1 MSRVGTLASD
11 TILLNQLLNVQS
23 RLKDLNT
30 QVNTGKKSQDYAGI
44 ARDSFG
50 LVALENQRDLA
61 LRFIQTNT
69 SQQTKMEIMSNS
81 LNTVMQTVSTFRSEM
96 GDFLAKGSDDP
107 DALALIQQ
115 LAWTHLQEIQS
126 VMNEKMNGQYIFSG
140 GKTNTKPVELAWTS
154 LADFQSTYKQ
164 ASVSATVGSLTFD
177 NATQT
182 ITASNVGSL
191 SGFSAGDT
199 ITITGT
205 AANNAT
211 YTIASIDSTSSVL
224 TLTAAPVN
232 EVIAA
237 GVTIQPQSQ
246 FPTTRAGNV
255 ALGADYYYKGD
266 NMQIQHRVD
275 ENQEFTLGINA
286 NDPAIEKAIR
296 AMLLISQG
304 NMTNVE
310 TGNAGL
316 IGSVIQLVNDTI
328 QHDAAN
334 NSEMESDLLTMQYK
348 IETNV
353 TTVRKAIDRMTIF
366 KATSEARL
374 ADLENVNTTEAVT
387 LLTSQQT
394 ALEVAYTAF
403 GRVRQLSLSDYI

>member
-11 TILLNQLLNVQS
+11 TIMLSQLLNVQS

-44 ARDSFG
+44 ARDTFS
-50 LVALENQRDLA
+50 LVALENQRELA

-81 LNTVMQTVSTFRSEM
+81 LNTVMQTISTFRSEM

-107 DALALIQQ
+107 DALSLIQQ
-115 LAWTHLQEIQS
+115 LAWTHLQEVQS

-140 GKTNTKPVELAWTS
+140 GKTNTKPVELAWGS
-154 LADFQSTYKQ
+154 LTDFQSTYKQ

-353 TTVRKAIDRMTIF
+353 TTVRKAIDRMIIF